1 MGKPG
6 LKSPQG
12 FGRRL
17 DAGAPFGCP
26 SLVGD
31 CGIFEN
37 APALRECFASTLTKL
52 HWPMESTDI
61 K

>member
-37 APALRECFASTLTKL
+37 ALALCECFSFNLIRITLAT
-52 HWPMESTDI
+52 
-61 K
+61 